1 MRVGLFYSAGR
12 DFSTLSISVF
22 GAPADKAALAEY
34 RDASIHRAVLGI
46 PDVSRDEIIALL
58 DKNAALA
65 D

>member
-1 MRVGLFYSAGR
+1 
-12 DFSTLSISVF
+12 VF

-34 RDASIHRAVLGI
+34 RDAGIQRAVLGI